1 MEDRTSFRITPRLV
15 FGALVLLFG
24 SLLLLDRVGVLDAG
38 DYLQYWPAGLIA
50 VGLVKL
56 MQPGGRGGGL
66 FFAGLGTW
74 LLLSNL
80 GYVDFDMRIVFPV
93 ILVLIGF
100 RLVTAEAFRRS
111 RRLDGPG
118 SSSDEVD
125 AVAVL
130 GGIRRTSSSATFRGG
145 SATAM
150 LGSCE
155 IDLRPASIP
164 AGQEAVI
171 DTFAFWG
178 GIEILVPETWDVVV
192 QGMPIL
198 GAFEDQTR
206 PPLGNNPPRLVIKGT
221 VVMGGVEVRNW
232 RKGGELESRYLRRD
246 EASLRRDETGR
257 DESILRRSEG

>member
-1 MEDRTSFRITPRLV
+1 MEDRATFRITPRLV

-24 SLLLLDRVGVLDAG
+24 SLLLLDRLGVLDAD

-56 MQPGGRGGGL
+56 MQPGGRGSGFL
-66 FFAGLGTW
+66 FAGLGTW
-74 LLLSNL
+74 LLLANL
-80 GYVDFDMRIVFPV
+80 GYVDFDIRIVWPV
-93 ILVLIGF
+93 ILVLIGL
-100 RLVTAEAFRRS
+100 RLVMGEAFRRS
-111 RRLDGPG
+111 RRPGGPG

-130 GGIRRTSSSATFRGG
+130 GGIRRTSNSARFLGG
-145 SATAM
+145 SATAL

-155 IDLRPASIP
+155 IDLRPATIAP
-164 AGQEAVI
+164 GQEAVL

-206 PPLGNNPPRLVIKGT
+206 PPLGTNPPRLVIKGT

-246 EASLRRDETGR
+246 EAALRQ
-257 DESILRRSEG
+257 DESALHRNEG